1 MGNENETRERPA
13 NFQSSSFGDSTPPS
27 KFLGATG
34 TRDGLVIYL
43 SVEMS
48 ARTET
53 FPKKSNTTLRQSQNC
68 HHVQTPEEWKIYML
82 FILLLYL
89 CFKSLHHIRYLVGW
103 RRQMSSFF
111 SLFRQSSVTCKCHH
125 SILPFEIIHLATVRT
140 RNAPSLRSK
149 LSAEI
154 N

>member
-53 FPKKSNTTLRQSQNC
+53 FPKKSNTTPSVRRGTEAIAKLQSR
-68 HHVQTPEEWKIYML
+68 
-82 FILLLYL
+82 
-89 CFKSLHHIRYLVGW
+89 S
-103 RRQMSSFF
+103 
-111 SLFRQSSVTCKCHH
+111 
-125 SILPFEIIHLATVRT
+125 
-140 RNAPSLRSK
+140 NA
-149 LSAEI
+149 
-154 N
+154 